1 VHVCP
6 ACKSDSVYRSRTRSG
21 WERWRRQVTL
31 KAPFRCQSCGRRF
44 WRPDPGPWFSREE
57 IDAANRAIASALLD
71 ETIAVPPV
79 RSTDPSPIRP
89 EDLKF
94 DGSRRLSADPEI
106 AALDARF
113 SRPKPEVASYELR
126 FPEGL

>member
-6 ACKSDSVYRSRTRSG
+6 SCKSESVFRSRTRSG

-44 WRPDPGPWFSREE
+44 WRQDQGPSFSREE
-57 IDAANRAIASALLD
+57 IDAANRAMASALLE
-71 ETIAVPPV
+71 ETITVPAVRPAEPDTV
-79 RSTDPSPIRP
+79 RP
-89 EDLKF
+89 EDLNF
-94 DGSRRLSADPEI
+94 DGTRRLAADPEI

-113 SRPKPEVASYELR
+113 SRPKPDAASYEPH
-126 FPEGL
+126 FPDGI